1 MEKDKTILITGV
13 AGTVGK
19 ELLRQL
25 ITREY
30 RVVGI
35 DNDEAGLFN
44 LILDYQNNPTVSFF
58 LCDIRSEADL
68 DKFVAKCDIVFHL
81 AALKH
86 VSLCEVAPEQAVQ
99 TNILGTQNIVN
110 LALKYSIEKVIF
122 TSSDKAV
129 NPTNVMGTSKLMA
142 ERIITSAN
150 ANSSSTIF
158 SSTRFGN
165 VLGSS
170 GSVVP
175 IFTKQILDGVPITIT
190 DLNMTRF
197 VMSVHEAVNLIL
209 KASEIAL
216 GGEVIITKM
225 PVVKIRDLAR
235 SLNKIFMPDKDIQMI
250 EIGVKPGEKLY
261 EELMTE
267 EEMPRSLELESFFI
281 VKPAYTGFY
290 SHRSFDYEGIVNNH
304 LTNPYH
310 SGNETALTDDKITEV
325 LSKAGVSVEMSSSS
339 TKRYWPG
346 ESNESSSSGS

>member
-1 MEKDKTILITGV
+1 MEKVKKVLITGV

-30 RVVGI
+30 RIVGI
-35 DNDEAGLFN
+35 DNDEAGLFE
-44 LILDYQNNPTVSFF
+44 LILDYESDPTVNLF

-68 DKFVAKCDIVFHL
+68 EKFVSDCDIVFHL

-86 VSLCEVAPEQAVQ
+86 VSLCEVSPEQAVQ

-110 LALKYSIEKVIF
+110 LATKHSIEKVIF

-150 ANSSSTIF
+150 ANSSTTIF

-175 IFTKQILDGVPITIT
+175 IFIKQILDEVPITIT
-190 DLNMTRF
+190 DFNMTRF
-197 VMSVHEAVNLIL
+197 VMSVDDAVNLIL
-209 KASEIAL
+209 NASEVAL
-216 GGEVIITKM
+216 GGEVFITKM
-225 PVVKIRDLAR
+225 PVLKIRDLAT
-235 SLNKIFMPDKDIQMI
+235 SLNRIFKPDRELAMT

-267 EEMPRSLELESFFI
+267 EEMPRSIELENFFV

-290 SHRSFDYEGIVNNH
+290 SHRGFEYEGIVKKK
-304 LTNPYH
+304 LSNPYH
-310 SGNETALTDDKITEV
+310 SGNEPALSEEKIVEV
-325 LSKAGVSVEMSSSS
+325 LSKAGVSAHISSSR
-339 TKRYWPG
+339 TRRYWPG
-346 ESNESSSSGS
+346 DSNNRLGR